1 MGADGQPL
9 VLGEDGKPV
18 SVAQDGP
25 FKGAKLGPDGK
36 LGC

>member
-18 SVAQDGP
+18 SVALDGP